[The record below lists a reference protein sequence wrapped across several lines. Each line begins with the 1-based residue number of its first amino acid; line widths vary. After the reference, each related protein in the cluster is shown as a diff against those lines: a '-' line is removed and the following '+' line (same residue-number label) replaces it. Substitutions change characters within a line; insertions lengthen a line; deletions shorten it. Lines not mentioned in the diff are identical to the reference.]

1 MPFTFTDYAYLL
13 CNYVVLLQYT
23 NIFQL
28 ACDLP
33 VPSLPALPIN
43 LSPPLPPSIIHPHFF
58 HYCNDDDELE
68 MTLSLENNS
77 LQPLQQ

>member
-1 MPFTFTDYAYLL
+1 MPFTDYAYLL
-13 CNYVVLLQYT
+13 YNYVILLQYT

-28 ACDLP
+28 ARDLP

-43 LSPPLPPSIIHPHFF
+43 LSLPLPPSFIPPPLF
-58 HYCNDDDELE
+58 HYCNDDKLE
-68 MTLSLENNS
+68 MTLSLGNNS